1 MNNLAKLTQKL
12 KLKPQ
17 VAKEE
22 DIEVVI
28 IPDQPVSKME
38 KEKEKEKEKA
48 TTVVVEKDNGS
59 NALDLLQR
67 LERQKMTKV
76 ARKEP
81 EEKEV
86 MPKAPIIE
94 EDETKKAKPRKQKTK
109 GILAAETE
117 KMEDII
123 EGGPQMKEQGVNEPG
138 INPDDL
144 VNAPAKPAARY
155 TKKVVTNVINLGP
168 ASMIQI
174 GDTPIGRRLPPP
186 PVFDI
191 KASSYYMN
199 NREIFVNFIDNLFEP
214 YKEDLM
220 DETQN
225 ISCDNIGKDTGNI
238 GLLTHQKIVRDY
250 INLYTPYR
258 GLLLF
263 HGLGSGK
270 TCSSIAIAEGLKSYR
285 QIIVMTPASLRRN
298 YMEEIKK
305 CGDLLFRKNQFWE
318 WISVEGK
325 QELIEPLAEVLGNI
339 KVNYDNE
346 SHSKWVNYIKRHKGA
361 WLVNVTKPTNYEELS
376 TPDKKNLNDQL
387 DEMIQLK
394 YRFINYNGLRRS
406 KFKQM
411 TNDFTVNIFD
421 NSVIIIDEAHNFISR
436 IVNKI
441 SRFHKFSERKR
452 GPGTVLPVPL
462 ALQLYEFLLQA
473 ENCRIVMLTGTPVI
487 NYPNEI
493 AVLYNILRG
502 YIKTWK
508 FTLNAEKIKDSK
520 LNIETIRQAFAIEKI
535 LDYIDL
541 SSSKELTITR
551 NPFGFEN
558 KIKEN
563 EGYKGVYN
571 RNETI
576 DETGKI
582 ILDERGVMSDEDFI
596 ARVIKL
602 LRKKLDIEVSPR
614 NVTFSVNT
622 ALPDTLETFINTFI
636 DQSDDNGKLINEVK
650 FKRRIMG
657 LTSYFKSAQEELL
670 PVYNKDINR
679 HIVHIPMSDYQF
691 QIYELARHD
700 ERETEGKGKSD
711 AAKID
716 IEGLFEKPKATY
728 KIFSRLFCNFV
739 MPDPPGRPTPGA
751 LRAEKNIM
759 QGMDLLKQR
768 QEDRENA
775 VKENIELYKQSL
787 PADFNDNPENVELLK
802 AQIAKYNKQFL
813 VDKLDVVD
821 FETFLSKKFQ
831 DMILD
836 ENKRA
841 EERRIKQLNP
851 LTKEE
856 KKAALRNA
864 LLNEKEALRNAKADE
879 KAALLNEKAAKA
891 DALRNAKA
899 DAKAA
904 LLNEKAAKAEALRNE
919 KALLK
924 KEKKAKGSKDDSSS
938 DSEDEETSSGSDSS
952 SGSSSED
959 EETSSED
966 EETSSEDEETIE
978 HDKIPS
984 YLRGGVGSDDKKKE
998 KGKPDKAERS
1008 KMKKA
1013 LKSFIIDKTKDE
1025 DEDTQAK
1032 ALSALDKFYES
1043 ENDDEDEDDER
1054 KRSVQIEGYKDEDAN
1069 DRLADELE
1077 GDEVLE
1083 RVAKDSSYKS
1093 SINEALDFIKKYK
1106 QKYLSLEGL
1115 KKYSPK
1121 FLTMI
1126 ENIEDP
1132 DHPGLHL
1139 VYSQFRSMEGIGIF
1153 ALALE
1158 ANGYAQLK
1166 IVRTSVGWDLVT
1178 SDEDMGKPHYALYT
1192 GTEDSE
1198 EREIIRNIFNGDW
1211 TYIPNNI
1218 AARLRSIS
1226 NNNNMGEIVKVLMIT
1241 SAGSEGINLRNTR
1254 YVHIMEPYWHPVR
1267 IEQVIGRARRI
1278 CSHQGL
1284 PIELRTVEVFIY
1296 LMTLT
1301 QKQID
1306 GEFGVELKLKD
1317 RSNIPP
1323 FLCQTSD
1330 EKLFEIS
1337 TIKENLTEQILKAI
1351 KSSSI
1356 DCITHTKSNMKE
1368 GIVCLSFGDPPNTK
1382 FSYNPI
1388 LSQDQNDTIADI
1400 NMQVNDW
1407 QVKEVFIR
1415 STGKK
1420 YMVRL
1425 DNNDLY
1431 DYESIIQAKRIP
1443 GIRPILLGK
1452 LARNE
1457 EGEYQII
1464 KRKI

>member
-1 MNNLAKLTQKL
+1 MNNLANLTQKL

-17 VAKEE
+17 VTKEE

-28 IPDQPVSKME
+28 IPDQPVSKIE
-38 KEKEKEKEKA
+38 KEGEREKERAAPVIAA
-48 TTVVVEKDNGS
+48 TTVVAEKDNGS
-59 NALDLLQR
+59 TALDLLKR

-86 MPKAPIIE
+86 VTRAPIIE

-117 KMEDII
+117 KMEDVV
-123 EGGPQMKEQGVNEPG
+123 EGGPQMKEPG
-138 INPDDL
+138 AEELGAKLDELI
-144 VNAPAKPAARY
+144 NAPAAPVKRY
-155 TKKVVTNVINLGP
+155 TKRVITNVINLGP
-168 ASMIQI
+168 ANMIEI

-225 ISCDNIGKDTGNI
+225 ISCDNIGKDTGNL

-318 WISVEGK
+318 WISVEGR

-346 SHSKWVNYIKRHKGA
+346 SHSKWVNYIKRHKGV

-376 TPDKKNLNDQL
+376 TPDKKSLNDQL

-406 KFKQM
+406 RFKEM
-411 TNDFTVNIFD
+411 TQDFTVNIFD

-441 SRFHKFSERKR
+441 GRFNKFSDRKR
-452 GPGTVLPVPL
+452 GPGTVMPTPL

-487 NYPNEI
+487 NFPNEI

-508 FTLNAEKIKDSK
+508 FTLDADKIKGSK
-520 LNIETIRQAFAIEKI
+520 LNIETIRQAFASEKI

-541 SSSKELTITR
+541 TSSKELTITR

-558 KIKEN
+558 KIKEL

-576 DETGKI
+576 DQDGKI
-582 ILDERGVMSDEDFI
+582 ILDERGVMSDDDFI
-596 ARVIKL
+596 SRVIKL
-602 LRKKLDIEVSPR
+602 LKKKLDIEVTPR
-614 NVTFSVNT
+614 NVTFTVHT

-636 DQSDDNGKLINEVK
+636 DKNDNNGKLINEVK
-650 FKRRIMG
+650 FKRRIIG

-670 PVYNKDINR
+670 PAYNRDINR

-691 QIYELARHD
+691 QVYESARHK
-700 ERETEGKGKSD
+700 ERESEKGKSG
-711 AAKID
+711 AAKVD
-716 IEGLFEKPKATY
+716 VEGMFENTKATY

-739 MPDPPGRPTPGA
+739 MPNPPGRPTPG
-751 LRAEKNIM
+751 
-759 QGMDLLKQR
+759 
-768 QEDRENA
+768 
-775 VKENIELYKQSL
+775 
-787 PADFNDNPENVELLK
+787 LLK
-802 AQIAKYNKQFL
+802 AVKAQNWLDEYLKASNDKRVNAVQENIKNYIASLPPDFESNKEMADQVKLQIEQY
-813 VDKLDVVD
+813 VDRFIKKEYDVVD
-821 FETFLSKKFQ
+821 FETYLSKKYQ
-831 DMILD
+831 DRMVEIV
-836 ENKRA
+836 
-841 EERRIKQLNP
+841 EEKAARRIEEASRP
-851 LTKEE
+851 TKAE
-856 KKAALRNA
+856 
-864 LLNEKEALRNAKADE
+864 EKEAKALAKAQEKEAKDLAKAQEKTEKDRLKAEEKEAKELVKAQEKEAKELAKAQE
-879 KAALLNEKAAKA
+879 KAEK
-891 DALRNAKA
+891 DRL
-899 DAKAA
+899 
-904 LLNEKAAKAEALRNE
+904 KAE
-919 KALLK
+919 K
-924 KEKKAKGSKDDSSS
+924 KKGKGLSDS
-938 DSEDEETSSGSDSS
+938 DSETESESDSDSDSGTSS
-952 SGSSSED
+952 SGSSSDSESDYKRKGQGKGQENDDLDD
-959 EETSSED
+959 EYINELE
-966 EETSSEDEETIE
+966 
-978 HDKIPS
+978 KVPS
-984 YLRGGVGSDDKKKE
+984 YLLENNGGAGSSDKKKKVGLVAEDKEAKEAKEVILGAVDDELE
-998 KGKPDKAERS
+998 KIYES
-1008 KMKKA
+1008 E
-1013 LKSFIIDKTKDE
+1013 DE
-1025 DEDTQAK
+1025 DED
-1032 ALSALDKFYES
+1032 
-1043 ENDDEDEDDER
+1043 
-1054 KRSVQIEGYKDEDAN
+1054 RSIQLEGYQDQDAN
-1069 DRLADELE
+1069 DRTLDELE
-1077 GDEVLE
+1077 GDEILE
-1083 RVAKDSSYKS
+1083 RMGGKTNYKRAIAES
-1093 SINEALDFIKKYK
+1093 LDFLKRFK
-1106 QKYLSLEGL
+1106 QKYLSLDAL
-1115 KKYSPK
+1115 RKYSPK

-1132 DHPGLHL
+1132 QHPGLHL

-1158 ANGYAQLK
+1158 ANGYAQFK

-1178 SDEDMGKPHYALYT
+1178 SDEDIGKRHYALYT
-1192 GTEDSE
+1192 GTEDAE
-1198 EREIIRNIFNGDW
+1198 EREIIRNIYNGDW
-1211 TYIPNNI
+1211 AYIPNNI
-1218 AARLRSIS
+1218 AAKLRTIS
-1226 NNNNMGEIVKVLMIT
+1226 NDNNMGEIIKVLMIT

-1267 IEQVIGRARRI
+1267 VEQVIGRARRI

-1284 PIELRTVEVFIY
+1284 PIEFRTVDVFIY

-1301 QKQID
+1301 QSQID
-1306 GEFGVELKLKD
+1306 GEFGIELKLKD

-1323 FLCQTSD
+1323 FLWQTSD

-1337 TIKENLTEQILKAI
+1337 TIKENLTDQILRAI

-1382 FSYNPI
+1382 FSFNPD

-1400 NMQVNDW
+1400 NMQLNDW
-1407 QVKEVFIR
+1407 QVKEVTIK

-1420 YMVRL
+1420 YMLRL

-1431 DYESIIQAKRIP
+1431 DYDSIIQAKRIP

-1457 EGEYQII
+1457 QGEYQIV
-1464 KRKI
+1464 KRVL

>member
-1 MNNLAKLTQKL
+1 
-12 KLKPQ
+12 
-17 VAKEE
+17 
-22 DIEVVI
+22 
-28 IPDQPVSKME
+28 
-38 KEKEKEKEKA
+38 
-48 TTVVVEKDNGS
+48 
-59 NALDLLQR
+59 
-67 LERQKMTKV
+67 MTKV
-76 ARKEP
+76 AKKELP

-86 MPKAPIIE
+86 MPLAPIIE
-94 EDETKKAKPRKQKTK
+94 EEAKKDKPKKQKIK

-117 KMEDII
+117 KMEDVV
-123 EGGPQMKEQGVNEPG
+123 EGGPQMKEPGVKEPK
-138 INPDDL
+138 INPDEL

-155 TKKVVTNVINLGP
+155 TKKVMTNVINLGP
-168 ASMIQI
+168 AAMIQI
-174 GDTPIGRRLPPP
+174 GDTQIGKRLPPP
-186 PVFDI
+186 PIFDI

-225 ISCDNIGKDTGNI
+225 ISCDNIGKDTGKV

-318 WISVEGK
+318 WISVEGR

-346 SHSKWVNYIKRHKGA
+346 SHSKWVNYIKRHKGV

-376 TPDKKNLNDQL
+376 TPDKKSLNDQL

-406 KFKQM
+406 KFKEM
-411 TNDFTVNIFD
+411 TMDFSINIFD
-421 NSVIIIDEAHNFISR
+421 NSVVIIDEAHNFISR

-441 SRFHKFSERKR
+441 GRFHKFSERKR
-452 GPGTVLPVPL
+452 GPGTVMPVPL

-508 FTLNAEKIKDSK
+508 FTLGADKTKGSK
-520 LNIETIRQAFAIEKI
+520 LDIDDIRDAFASEKI

-558 KIKEN
+558 KIKEL

-576 DETGKI
+576 DKEGKI
-582 ILDERGVMSDEDFI
+582 ILDEKGVMNDDDFI
-596 ARVIKL
+596 ARVIKIL
-602 LRKKLDIEVSPR
+602 KKKLDIEVTPR
-614 NVTFSVNT
+614 NITFTVNT
-622 ALPDTLETFINTFI
+622 ALPDTLDTFINTFI
-636 DQSDDNGKLINEVK
+636 DQNENNGKLINEVK

-670 PVYNKDINR
+670 PAYNRDINR
-679 HIVHIPMSDYQF
+679 HIVRIPMSDYQF
-691 QIYELARHD
+691 QVYEAARHD
-700 ERETEGKGKSD
+700 ERETEGKGKSGV
-711 AAKID
+711 AKVDID
-716 IEGLFEKPKATY
+716 GLFEKPKATY

-739 MPDPPGRPTPGA
+739 MPEPPGRPTPA
-751 LRAEKNIM
+751 
-759 QGMDLLKQR
+759 LLKMQKGMKWLE
-768 QEDRENA
+768 QYLKDSNDKKVKA
-775 VKENIELYKQSL
+775 VQENIKNYIASL
-787 PADFNDNPENVELLK
+787 PPDYESNKEMADQVKLNVEQYIDRIIK
-802 AQIAKYNKQFL
+802 KEY
-813 VDKLDVVD
+813 DVVD
-821 FETFLSKKFQ
+821 FETFLSADYQARLKEYDEKK
-831 DMILD
+831 
-836 ENKRA
+836 K
-841 EERRIKQLNP
+841 NP
-851 LTKEE
+851 VPRLTKAEAKE
-856 KKAALRNA
+856 KEKAEKDLVKAQ
-864 LLNEKEALRNAKADE
+864 EKEAKDLAKMQLKAE
-879 KAALLNEKAAKA
+879 KEAK
-891 DALRNAKA
+891 DL
-899 DAKAA
+899 
-904 LLNEKAAKAEALRNE
+904 AKAEE
-919 KALLK
+919 KAEKDRQKAEEKEAKDLAKAQEKAEKDRQKAEEKAEKDRQKAEEKAEKDRLK
-924 KEKKAKGSKDDSSS
+924 AEKKKGKGISDS
-938 DSEDEETSSGSDSS
+938 DSET
-952 SGSSSED
+952 SSSESDSDSDSDSDSESERKGKGKGKSKDFDDADND
-959 EETSSED
+959 EYINELD
-966 EETSSEDEETIE
+966 
-978 HDKIPS
+978 IPS
-984 YLRGGVGSDDKKKE
+984 YLLEKDGGAGK
-998 KGKPDKAERS
+998 KGKKVEIVTGDAKEAKEIIPREAQEAIDDQLE
-1008 KMKKA
+1008 KM
-1013 LKSFIIDKTKDE
+1013 
-1025 DEDTQAK
+1025 
-1032 ALSALDKFYES
+1032 YES
-1043 ENDDEDEDDER
+1043 EDENED
-1054 KRSVQIEGYKDEDAN
+1054 KQIELEGYKDEDAN
-1069 DRLADELE
+1069 DRTTEELE

-1083 RVAKDSSYKS
+1083 KLAKNSEYKR
-1093 SINEALDFIKKYK
+1093 SIAEALDFLKRYK

-1115 KKYSPK
+1115 KTYSPK

-1158 ANGYAQLK
+1158 ANGYAQFK

-1192 GTEDSE
+1192 GTEDAE
-1198 EREIIRNIFNGDW
+1198 EREIIRNIYNGDW
-1211 TYIPNNI
+1211 NYIPNNI
-1218 AARLRSIS
+1218 AARLRTIS
-1226 NNNNMGEIVKVLMIT
+1226 NNNNMGEIIKVLMIT

-1267 IEQVIGRARRI
+1267 LEQVIGRARRI

-1284 PIELRTVEVFIY
+1284 PPDLRTVDVFIY

-1301 QKQID
+1301 QEQID
-1306 GEFGVELKLKD
+1306 GEFGIELKLKD
-1317 RSNIPP
+1317 RSNLPP
-1323 FLCQTSD
+1323 FACQTSD
-1330 EKLFEIS
+1330 EKLFEVS
-1337 TIKENLTEQILKAI
+1337 TIKENLTDQILKAI

-1382 FSYNPI
+1382 FSYNPDS
-1388 LSQDQNDTIADI
+1388 SQDQNDTIADI
-1400 NMQVNDW
+1400 NMEVQNW
-1407 QVKEVFIR
+1407 KVKEVFIE

-1420 YMVRL
+1420 YMLRL
-1425 DNNDLY
+1425 DNDNIY
-1431 DYESIIQAKRIP
+1431 DYDSVIQAKRIP

-1452 LARNE
+1452 LAKNKK
-1457 EGEYQII
+1457 GEYEII
-1464 KRKI
+1464 KRKL